1 MENTIFAFECASGN
15 VGDIIDI
22 IKYNDDIDIS
32 IGMFYAY
39 AEKNLPVI
47 KCLVSLGGA
56 RSAMISDIEE
66 DYEYKNYLKNLIYTQ
81 FI

>member
-39 AEKNLPVI
+39 AEKNLPLI

-56 RSAMISDIEE
+56 SGSLINDIEE
-66 DYEYKNYLKNLIYTQ
+66 DYEYKDYLTNLVSAQ